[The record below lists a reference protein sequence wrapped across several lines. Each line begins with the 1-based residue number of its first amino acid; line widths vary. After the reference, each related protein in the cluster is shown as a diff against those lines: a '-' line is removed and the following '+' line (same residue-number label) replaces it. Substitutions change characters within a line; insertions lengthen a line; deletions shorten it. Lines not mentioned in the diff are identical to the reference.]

1 MDMAKYKEC
10 LQELRGHVE
19 AAEGLLLRID
29 NTSLCTAFDAIK
41 DFLFVEEK
49 KLLWEEKKQ
58 MANPF
63 FALRSEV
70 PEAQTILTNCQQ
82 SLEKRISE
90 VKSEVELEQL
100 LQPYVQLLEA
110 MSYQNPVK
118 KMDYLVELSGVL
130 PKDLLAYTLMQGNV
144 TLPKIVGEEPVST
157 TESAK
162 SEKTELQ
169 ETAQVG
175 MPAEAEENKGKKLPT
190 EEAAAVAREKK
201 QADLSEAEPQEKE
214 VELPEE
220 ELEMIYDVSSVQEAV
235 EELTEDMNSE
245 SDNKKEATETS
256 EPVSEETVC
265 FFDGL
270 LLPEDCV
277 YGQLEFQS
285 NPKGEKDAGVSQMKS
300 DIKKGRLLKNAILKA
315 LQQLAEHS
323 FITAS
328 FLQVLLHGLRE
339 EQAAGTA
346 EASLQYLH
354 KNGYT
359 ERYILNGN
367 ETIYCTSLKLRK
379 LLQQKTACQYLG
391 VEQEKKDSENIDLIQ
406 YVEPKHVVSRL
417 AWLAI
422 YTQYMSGMN
431 GLCLLKGSRQVR
443 SVFGNA
449 SFQMLIRWGKK
460 DPYDIMLGFFDNQLD
475 KSAQLIWQNITRMS
489 QEKGKIRCLTL
500 AGMDRS
506 HVTALHEKM
515 KETETLQYLLMGKI
529 YYYVY
534 EEKSF
539 FTPDWAKVDPVYA
552 PAKEE
557 MSELESGAETTAKV
571 PDVELEAPEN
581 VEKEVPDNVES
592 VVTEAE
598 QKEEVQEENEV
609 LEDIGTEKLGA
620 DSEPVAVQ
628 TAEIPV
634 ADPVPEEKVSKQ
646 PLILTEKRREEILN
660 QVMDAV
666 CKGSICSATAYL
678 KYWSRIHEELVVDY
692 KQLAYAVHDHSLSMR
707 YTSEQACTLFSGDV
721 SVFRQYLELAVA
733 CRTFFYNDIEYDYL
747 AHNLQDMASVTD
759 LMSADL
765 SNILYQLMKFKQDN
779 QKGIDFY
786 ADYRTKDQHIM
797 EATLK
802 QLGSEAGDYIANII
816 NKRNSEQK
824 AQKRFI
830 EMKKLI
836 FDPDGDLGTYLSAI
850 QENDKS
856 MLPMLKD
863 YLQEKIILDNQPLVA
878 NNISRQKIETMVDE
892 KWEEAGSHVRLMK
905 RTRLMGS
912 LRNNILTAV
921 NKIADL
927 FCRWIELAEQVSA
940 QGETEGQ
947 IAYQK
952 VRGGLLEKLSEALTR
967 LEAQEENSL
976 QDQAGQ
982 IILSQCL
989 QELQARL
996 QGSYNPSMERYF
1008 YIDFLRADHVLLDEN
1023 YMPDFQHWMYMDE
1036 PTAYAD
1042 LILSYAKESLPSFDE
1057 RMEEIFEKAGDN
1069 YLTATLIDGY
1079 LQATGQPSLI
1089 KSKGYKLEESIEL
1102 AKTSINIQKS
1112 NFVENLELAQ
1122 SYGQLDTTRE
1132 NQKEDILQIVNDC
1145 YEYALLS
1152 HNFGVFRQVMEYY
1165 NQKIKDDAR
1174 QRGAVLAGEV
1184 KQNRL
1189 RIDEQA
1195 EDAARLKARLD
1206 SIEHMIE
1213 IQNYTVAEDML
1224 NRWRDQDTEDFDI
1237 FTSEDNLKD
1246 FIDNYDNYYNPV
1258 KNSGVSLLYNWRN
1271 KAEHGASRLA
1281 ESWIRNRQSTNAVK
1295 IRNLLQY
1302 MGWRVENAVPEPHQD
1317 KFQIFRIVLKKAL
1330 NGKKSNY
1337 THPIAAFGSVAEQD
1351 GFRVVCLYGRFD
1363 TDSLIETFKELGNS
1377 KPTLVLLDFALELGE
1392 RRRLAR
1398 KIKRELYGKKVFLLV
1413 DRVTIMY
1420 LMKHYNETK
1429 VNRMLM
1435 LITMPFSVYQPY
1447 VWESSNIMPA
1457 EMFMGRRKELADIEN
1472 PNGAN
1477 IVYGGRQ
1484 LGKSAL
1490 LKMAVKD
1497 IDHDENNNRA
1507 ILIDIKG
1514 RDEKATARRISQ
1526 ELSDQEFFTS
1536 SLETEDWNEL
1546 ARAIR
1551 KRLRDEKAQKI
1562 NYFLLMLDEA
1572 DAFIESCAEVN
1583 FKPFDALKDIQSIG
1597 MERFKFVIAGLRNI
1611 IRFDRDKALSNNSVL
1626 THLTS
1631 MTVKPFHASEA
1642 RELLEVPLS
1651 YLGFR
1656 FPENNKPLI
1665 SMILAN
1671 ANYFPGLIQLYCAK
1685 LIEAMSATDYAK
1697 YDQSETPIY
1706 EIKEDHI
1713 KKVLASQGFRDQI
1726 REKFEITLKL
1736 GDDKY
1741 YYIIA
1746 LAMAY
1751 LYHQQGYYRGY
1762 TPEEVLS
1769 VINDFEMHEFDKIT
1783 VENMAALMDE
1793 LRELNVFRMNTEG
1806 RYLFARYTFF
1816 QMMGNKD
1823 EVDGKILAMMEEEA

>member
-1 MDMAKYKEC
+1 MDMATYKDC

-41 DFLFVEEK
+41 EFLSVEEK
-49 KLLWEEKKQ
+49 RLLWEEKKQ
-58 MANPF
+58 VAHPF

-70 PEAQTILTNCQQ
+70 PAVQTVLTNCQQ
-82 SLEKRISE
+82 SLEKRIAEAESE
-90 VKSEVELEQL
+90 AELENL
-100 LQPYVQLLEA
+100 LQPYVRLLEG
-110 MSYQNPVK
+110 MSYQDPVK
-118 KMDYLVELSGVL
+118 KMDYLMELGGVL
-130 PKDLLAYTLMQGNV
+130 PKDLLAYTLLQGNV
-144 TLPKIVGEEPVST
+144 TLPETAKEEQASVAET
-157 TESAK
+157 AK
-162 SEKTELQ
+162 PEKTEIQ
-169 ETAQVG
+169 ATAPVV
-175 MPAEAEENKGKKLPT
+175 MPAEVEEHKEKNLQT
-190 EEAAAVAREKK
+190 EEPADAVEEEKE
-201 QADLSEAEPQEKE
+201 ADLSEADPQEKE
-214 VELPEE
+214 VELPAEE
-220 ELEMIYDVSSVQEAV
+220 PEMAAEGSSAQEAV
-235 EELTEDMNSE
+235 EDLAEEDMTSE
-245 SDNKKEATETS
+245 AAKEEEPETS
-256 EPVSEETVC
+256 EPVSEEAVC

-270 LLPEDCV
+270 LLPEDYD
-277 YGQLEFQS
+277 YGKLEFQG
-285 NPKGEKDAGVSQMKS
+285 NAKGKKDTGVSQMKS
-300 DIKKGRLLKNAILKA
+300 DIRKGGFLGNAIRKA
-315 LQQLAEHS
+315 LRELAEHS
-323 FITAS
+323 FITES
-328 FLQVLLHGLRE
+328 FLQTLLHGLKE
-339 EQAAGTA
+339 DQAAGTA
-346 EASLQYLH
+346 EASLQFLQ

-359 ERYILNGN
+359 ERYILNGK
-367 ETIYCTSLKLRK
+367 ETIYCTSYKLRK

-391 VEQEKKDSENIDLIQ
+391 VEQEKKDPEDRELIKD
-406 YVEPKHVVSRL
+406 VEAKHVVSRL
-417 AWLAI
+417 AWLDI
-422 YTQYMSGMN
+422 YAKYLSG
-431 GLCLLKGSRQVR
+431 LSKGSLQKTGGF
-443 SVFGNA
+443 SNA
-449 SFQMLIRWGKK
+449 AFQMLIRWNKK

-475 KSAQLIWQNITRMS
+475 KRAQHMWQDIARLA
-489 QEKGKIRCLTL
+489 QERGKIQRLTL

-506 HVTALHEKM
+506 HVTALYEKLR
-515 KETETLQYLLMGKI
+515 ETEAVQCFLTGKV

-539 FTPDWAKVDPVYA
+539 FTADWEKVDPMYA
-552 PAKEE
+552 PAAEEE
-557 MSELESGAETTAKV
+557 MSGLEAAETEAQV
-571 PDVELEAPEN
+571 PSAEQEAPE
-581 VEKEVPDNVES
+581 PVES

-598 QKEEVQEENEV
+598 QQEEAQEENRV
-609 LEDIGTEKLGA
+609 LEDLGPEKVEA
-620 DSEPVAVQ
+620 APEPVAVQ
-628 TAEIPV
+628 AAELPEAEPV
-634 ADPVPEEKVSKQ
+634 EEEKEKVAKQ
-646 PLILTEKRREEILN
+646 SPILTETRREEILN
-660 QVMDAV
+660 QVMEAI

-678 KYWSRIHEELVVDY
+678 KYWSQIHKELDIDY
-692 KQLAYAVHDHSLSMR
+692 QQLAYAVHDYSLNMR
-707 YTSEQACTLFSGDV
+707 YTSEQACALFSGEV
-721 SVFRQYLELAVA
+721 SVFRQYLELAMA

-747 AHNLQDMASVTD
+747 AHDLQGMASGTN

-765 SNILYQLMKFKQDN
+765 SNVLYQLMKFKQDN

-786 ADYRTKDQHIM
+786 ADYRTKDQHTM
-797 EATLK
+797 ELALK
-802 QLGSEAGDYIANII
+802 KLGSEAGDYIANII

-824 AQKRFI
+824 TQKRFI

-836 FDPDGDLGTYLSAI
+836 FDPGGDLGTYLLAI
-850 QENDKS
+850 QENDVS

-878 NNISRQKIETMVDE
+878 INISQQKIEEMVDE
-892 KWEEAGSHVRLMK
+892 AWEEAAAHVRLVK

-921 NKIADL
+921 KKMADL
-927 FCRWIELAEQVSA
+927 FCRWIQLADLVSD

-952 VRGGLLEKLSEALTR
+952 VRGGLLEKLSEALAR
-967 LEAQEENSL
+967 LESQEKNSL
-976 QDQAGQ
+976 QEQAGQ

-996 QGSYNPSMERYF
+996 HGSYNPSMERYF
-1008 YIDFLRADHVLLDEN
+1008 YIDFLRTDHVLLDEN
-1023 YMPDFQHWMYMDE
+1023 YLPDFQHWMYVDE
-1036 PTAYAD
+1036 PAAYAAQ
-1042 LILSYAKESLPSFDE
+1042 ILSYAGESLPDFDE
-1057 RMEEIFEKAGDN
+1057 RVKEIFEKEGDN

-1089 KSKGYKLEESIEL
+1089 KAKGYKLEESIEF
-1102 AKTSINIQKS
+1102 AKNAIIIQQR
-1112 NFVENLELAQ
+1112 NFIENLELAQ
-1122 SYGQLDTTRE
+1122 SYGQLDTTQE

-1145 YEYALLS
+1145 YEYALRS
-1152 HNFGVFRQVMEYY
+1152 HNFGVFRQVREYY
-1165 NQKIKDDAR
+1165 DQKIKDDAR

-1184 KQNRL
+1184 KQNRQK
-1189 RIDEQA
+1189 IDDQA
-1195 EDAARLKARLD
+1195 EDAAELKARLD

-1213 IQNYTVAEDML
+1213 MQNYTVAEDML
-1224 NRWRDQDTEDFDI
+1224 NRWRDQDTEDFDL

-1258 KNSGVSLLYNWRN
+1258 KNSGVSLLSNWRN

-1281 ESWIRNRQSTNAVK
+1281 ESWIRRRQSTNEVQ
-1295 IRNLLQY
+1295 IRNLLQNL
-1302 MGWRVENAVPEPHQD
+1302 GWRVEKAVSESNQG
-1317 KFQIFRIVLKKAL
+1317 KFQMFRITLQKAL

-1337 THPIAAFGSVAEQD
+1337 THPIAAFGSVAEQE

-1377 KPTLVLLDFALELGE
+1377 KPTLVFLDFALELGE

-1420 LMKHYNETK
+1420 LMKHYNETR
-1429 VNRMLM
+1429 VNRILM

-1472 PNGAN
+1472 PTGAN

-1497 IDHDENNNRA
+1497 IDHDENHNRA

-1514 RDEKATARRISQ
+1514 RDYKATARRISQ
-1526 ELSDQEFFTS
+1526 ELSDQNFFTS
-1536 SLETEDWNEL
+1536 SLETEDWDEL

-1551 KRLRDEKAQKI
+1551 QRLRDDKAPKI

-1572 DAFIESCAEVN
+1572 DAFIESCNAVN

-1656 FPENNKPLI
+1656 FPEDNKPLI

-1685 LIEAMSATDYAK
+1685 LIEAMSGPDYAK

-1769 VINDFEMHEFDKIT
+1769 VVNDYEMHEFDNFT

-1823 EVDGKILAMMEEEA
+1823 EVDGKILTMMEEEA